1 MIIQCRQC
9 RTKFKFDDAFM
20 QGSGVWLR
28 CSRCGHV
35 YFQENPLMKPEPVL
49 PLEPAK
55 PLQVPSQAEK
65 SAELSTESPSVS
77 NRVGDDLHA
86 PDKIIEKKNNLNEEI
101 NLYIEEIPEES
112 ISGGNEEV
120 VQQKLP
126 SPKSSVKIWKIAV
139 WSVLVILIIPVVI
152 YYLVFPELGEQI
164 IKNVL
169 VSVGISEPAKPEIVI
184 NQAVKLQDVRHR
196 MINNY
201 ILGQIGVVEGNA
213 VNRAD
218 YPISRIQIKGEI
230 LDAYSVVLG
239 EHTSYAGNILT
250 DEELTNLSEKEILI
264 KLSQPE
270 GLNNS
275 NDKIMPN
282 GQIPFMIVFS
292 HEPAG
297 VIKTTVVTVGAERLL

>member
-1 MIIQCRQC
+1 MIIQCKQC

-35 YFQENPLMKPEPVL
+35 YFQENPLLKPEKDLPSEPV
-49 PLEPAK
+49 K
-55 PLQVPSQAEK
+55 PLQEPIHEEK
-65 SAELSTESPSVS
+65 RAELSTEAPSVG
-77 NRVGDDLHA
+77 NRDAEGFHSL
-86 PDKIIEKKNNLNEEI
+86 DKVMETKNNLNEEI
-101 NLYIEEIPEES
+101 NLYIEETSEES
-112 ISGGNEEV
+112 VSGENEEV
-120 VQQKLP
+120 IQKELA
-126 SPKSSVKIWKIAV
+126 SPKSSGKIWKIAV
-139 WSVLVILIIPVVI
+139 WSIFVILIIPAVI
-152 YYLVFPELGEQI
+152 YFLVFPELGEQI

-184 NQAVKLQDVRHR
+184 SQALKLQDVRHR

-201 ILGQIGVVEGNA
+201 ILGQIGIVEGNA

-250 DEELTNLSEKEILI
+250 DEELTNLSEEEILI
-264 KLSQPE
+264 KLSHPE

-297 VIKTTVVTVGAERLL
+297 VIKTTVMTVGAERLL